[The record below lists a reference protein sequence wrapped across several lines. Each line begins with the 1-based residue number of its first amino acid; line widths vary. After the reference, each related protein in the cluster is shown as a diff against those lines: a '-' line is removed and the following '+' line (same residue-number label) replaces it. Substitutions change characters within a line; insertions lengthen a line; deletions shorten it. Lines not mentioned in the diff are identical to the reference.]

1 MNTLMTL
8 QVVEAQVF
16 DESNQKKNIKARV
29 SLSDGLSKI
38 IVMVPDK
45 VYLQI
50 VSQSFNLN
58 NLSKVQNGDTIEQ
71 HAIWS
76 IQVGKQ

>member
-45 VYLQI
+45 VYL
-50 VSQSFNLN
+50 
-58 NLSKVQNGDTIEQ
+58 
-71 HAIWS
+71 
-76 IQVGKQ
+76 

>member
-1 MNTLMTL
+1 MYISASLCLGFAGPPLVVSSMTL

-50 VSQSFNLN
+50 VSQALILIIF
-58 NLSKVQNGDTIEQ
+58 
-71 HAIWS
+71 
-76 IQVGKQ
+76 

>member
-50 VSQSFNLN
+50 V
-58 NLSKVQNGDTIEQ
+58 QNGETIEQ

>member
-1 MNTLMTL
+1 MNTFMTL

-50 VSQSFNLN
+50 VSQALILIIF
-58 NLSKVQNGDTIEQ
+58 
-71 HAIWS
+71 
-76 IQVGKQ
+76 

>member
-50 VSQSFNLN
+50 VSQALILIIF
-58 NLSKVQNGDTIEQ
+58 
-71 HAIWS
+71 
-76 IQVGKQ
+76 